1 MMKNILFVMATIAI
15 LTLTSCGNSQKPSP
29 RVNVWD
35 EATDTASAVR
45 KVSLSGKSV
54 FVPFKRLDNGLAEVQ
69 VSLNGTPFNMWW
81 DTGAS
86 ITSISSLEFIKLM
99 KEGKVGEDDKIGT
112 VNASYAD
119 GTSGLEDV
127 YCIREIFIQGK
138 DNEHLILKDVA
149 VAVSENLSAP
159 LLVGQNVISNLP
171 KHRFNDDTGE
181 IEFDK

>member
-1 MMKNILFVMATIAI
+1 MKNILFAMATIAI
-15 LTLTSCGNSQKPSP
+15 LTLTSCGNNQKPSQ
-29 RVNVWD
+29 RVNVW
-35 EATDTASAVR
+35 EEVDTTSAVK
-45 KVSLSGKSV
+45 KVTLSGKTV
-54 FVPFKRLDNGLAEVQ
+54 FVPFKRTDNGLAEVQ

-99 KEGKVGEDDKIGT
+99 KEGKVNEDDKIGSVKT
-112 VNASYAD
+112 SYAD
-119 GTSGLEDV
+119 GSSGVEDV
-127 YCIREIFIQGK
+127 YRIKEIFIQGR
-138 DNEHLILKDVA
+138 DNEHLILNDVA
-149 VAVSENLSAP
+149 VTVSESLGAP